1 MITKTPYNIE
11 KISLPTSFFDI
22 ETLIRLQFNPK
33 YLIFLETPN
42 INKIKWINIES
53 GRNLLSYPTK
63 FAPELE
69 VFCNETITET
79 QS

>member
-22 ETLIRLQFNPK
+22 ETLIQFATQSQILN
-33 YLIFLETPN
+33 ISRN
-42 INKIKWINIES
+42 INKIKWINIDS
-53 GRNLLSYPTK
+53 GGNLLSYPTK

-69 VFCNETITET
+69 VSCNQTVTEN
-79 QS
+79 SLIK